1 MRRGA
6 AEVAIVG
13 TTEWGT
19 TLGIV
24 LGRKGL
30 KVHLW
35 ARTEEEAGRL
45 NRAGENAL
53 RVPGVPFPPKLRATA
68 SLDEAVA
75 KAGLVVLAVPSQHM
89 RGSVRLVREYLKAPT
104 VLLSVA
110 KGLELDSAKRMS
122 EVIAEEIAPRLHHNI
137 CVLSG
142 PNLAKEIARGLPATT
157 VVAARDA
164 AVAAEAQ
171 KVLSSPVFRVYVN
184 TDVVGVELG
193 GVLKN
198 IVALAA
204 GMVDGLGYGDN
215 LKAGL
220 MTRGLAEITRLGVA
234 AGANPLTF
242 AGLAGLGD
250 LVATCSSP
258 LSRNRFVG
266 LEIARGRRLKEILA
280 SMTGTAEG
288 VTTTVAALKL
298 AADLGVEM
306 PIATQVN
313 RVLHQGLDVRQ
324 AVAELMERELKH
336 EYADILGAC
345 PSDMG
350 FSFKKGT

>member
-1 MRRGA
+1 M
-6 AEVAIVG
+6 
-13 TTEWGT
+13 
-19 TLGIV
+19 
-24 LGRKGL
+24 LGRKGM
-30 KVHLW
+30 KVNLW
-35 ARTEEEAGRL
+35 TRTGEEADRL
-45 NRAGENAL
+45 NRAGEHTK
-53 RVPGVPFPPKLRATA
+53 RVPGVPFPPGVRAMA
-68 SLDEAVA
+68 SLDSALA
-75 KAGLVVLAVPSQHM
+75 KARLAILAVPSQDM
-89 RGSVRLVREYLKAPT
+89 RRNVRLVGKHMDSSV

-122 EVIAEEIAPRLHHNI
+122 EVIAEEIDRRFHPNV

-157 VVAARDA
+157 VVAARNA
-164 AVAAEAQ
+164 SVAAAAQ
-171 KVLSSPVFRVYVN
+171 KIMSSPVFRVYVN

-220 MTRGLAEITRLGVA
+220 ITRGLAEITRLGVA
-234 AGANPLTF
+234 AGANPLTL

-266 LEIARGRRLKEILA
+266 LEIARGRLLKEILA

-306 PIATQVN
+306 PIARQVY
-313 RVLHQGLDVRQ
+313 RVLYEGLEVRG

-336 EYADILGAC
+336 EYADILRIAT
-345 PSDMG
+345 DRQA
-350 FSFKKGT
+350 